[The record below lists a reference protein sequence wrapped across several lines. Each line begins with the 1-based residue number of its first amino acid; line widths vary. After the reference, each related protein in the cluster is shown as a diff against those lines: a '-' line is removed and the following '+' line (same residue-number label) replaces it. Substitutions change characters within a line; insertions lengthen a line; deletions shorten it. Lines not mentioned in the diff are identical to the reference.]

1 MATPLEFYF
10 DFSSPYGF
18 LASVKIEELAARH
31 GRGVDWKP
39 ILLGAVFK
47 VSGQQPLM
55 HIPLKGD
62 YTKHDLQ
69 RFARLLETRIAIP
82 PAFPFSGVAPSRAFH
97 WLKAREPAK
106 AVAFCK
112 AAFAAAWQEGRD
124 ISRSETVADI
134 GAGLGVP
141 REDMLAGM
149 IEPEVKEALR
159 KSVDEAIAR
168 GVFGSPFIFVDGE
181 GFWGVDRLGQVEE
194 WMKRG
199 GW

>member
-18 LASVKIEELAARH
+18 LASAKIEEIAARH
-31 GRGVDWKP
+31 GRTVDWNP

-47 VSGQQPLM
+47 VSGQQPLLQ
-55 HIPLKGD
+55 IPLKGD
-62 YTKHDLQ
+62 YTRHDLL
-69 RFARLLETRIAIP
+69 RFARLWNTPIAMP

-97 WLKAREPAK
+97 WLKGHDPAR

-124 ISRSETVADI
+124 ISRSETVAEI
-134 GAGLGVP
+134 AAGLGVP
-141 REDMLAGM
+141 REDMLAGL
-149 IEPEVKEALR
+149 IEPEVKAALR
-159 KSVDEAIAR
+159 SSVDAAIAR
-168 GVFGSPFIFVDGE
+168 GVFGSPFVFVDGE
-181 GFWGVDRLGQVEE
+181 GFWGADRLGQVEE
-194 WMKRG
+194 WLRRG